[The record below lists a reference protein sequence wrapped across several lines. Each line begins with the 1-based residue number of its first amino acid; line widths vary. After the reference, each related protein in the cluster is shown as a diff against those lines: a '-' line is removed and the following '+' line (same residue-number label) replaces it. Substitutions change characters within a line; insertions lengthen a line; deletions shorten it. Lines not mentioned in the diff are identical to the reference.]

1 MKGMKKKEWYE
12 WQHAHLHHCP
22 SQESRGRQ
30 EETEREEKRAS
41 DSVDSYCHLLAD
53 SSIHEAQ
60 SGVLQFTWWR
70 AHDGEQSGGWQ
81 VVFTSKNDS
90 HSAVTIRWSADRVFM
105 HITLFSFN
113 CFFIHLFNPDC
124 LSVVTLGCI
133 KHKILRTDGAKT
145 CRRLQMKQLE
155 TCQHQNG
162 QTSWSCIAPVN
173 QPGRSWRS

>member
-30 EETEREEKRAS
+30 EETSERRRERVTRWTVTAIYWLTAAFTKHNQEF
-41 DSVDSYCHLLAD
+41 
-53 SSIHEAQ
+53 SS
-60 SGVLQFTWWR
+60 L
-70 AHDGEQSGGWQ
+70 HDGEQSGGWQ